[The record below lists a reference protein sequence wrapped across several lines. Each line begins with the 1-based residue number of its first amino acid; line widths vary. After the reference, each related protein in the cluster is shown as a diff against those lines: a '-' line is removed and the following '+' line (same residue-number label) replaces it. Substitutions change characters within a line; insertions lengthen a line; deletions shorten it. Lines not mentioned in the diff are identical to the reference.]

1 MQWFA
6 DSLSLFLVNCKLSTV
21 DCGLPSRVTSHGS
34 RTSMMNEKKRL
45 RVGILFGGRSGEH
58 EVSLASAA
66 SVIRGLDPDKY
77 EAVPVGITKEGHWL
91 VGAGAQKMLPEVL
104 RGGKRVMMTAD
115 PTDAALV
122 PLDPAERGGGQ
133 RLDVVFP
140 VMHGTYGEDGTIQG
154 LLELAGVPFVG
165 AGVLGSAI
173 AMDKDVAKRLL
184 QVAKIPVVPWIA
196 VQRADWEREPKEIQR
211 SIERKFKYPVFVK
224 PATLGSSVGM
234 TKVHSREELAPALNL
249 AAEFAMKILVERAMV
264 AREIEVAVLGNSE
277 PAASIPG
284 EIVPHREFYDYAAKY
299 LEEGTQLLI
308 PAKLKPGQVK
318 KIQALAL
325 AAFRALELSGMARV
339 DFFLEKKGGK
349 IFLNEANTI
358 PGFTSISMYPK
369 MWEASGISF
378 RQLIDKLIDLALEQH
393 AEKARTKYQI
403 ELPEGSG
410 GALEA

>member
-1 MQWFA
+1 MRRS
-6 DSLSLFLVNCKLSTV
+6 DCKLSLFKSLELLESGHQVSP
-21 DCGLPSRVTSHGS
+21 D
-34 RTSMMNEKKRL
+34 KKRL
-45 RVGILFGGRSGEH
+45 RVGVLFGGRSGEH

-77 EAVPVGITKEGHWL
+77 EAVPIGISKEGHWL
-91 VGAGAQKMLPEVL
+91 IGSAAQKLLPDVL
-104 RGGKRVMMTAD
+104 KGGRRVVMAVD
-115 PTDAALV
+115 PTDAALI
-122 PLDPAERGGGQ
+122 PLDRSEMGQ
-133 RLDVVFP
+133 KLDVVFP

-154 LLELAGVPFVG
+154 LLDLAGLPFVG

-173 AMDKDVAKRLL
+173 GMDKDVAKRLL
-184 QVAKIPVVPWIA
+184 QAAKIPVVPWIT
-196 VQRADWEREPKEIQR
+196 VHRADWEKAPKEIQR

-249 AAEFAMKILVERAMV
+249 ASEFAMKVLVERAMV

-325 AAFRALELSGMARV
+325 KAFRALELSGMARV
-339 DFFLEKKGGK
+339 DFFVEKKGGK
-349 IFLNEANTI
+349 IFLNEVNTI

-369 MWEASGISF
+369 MWEASGIPF
-378 RQLIDKLIDLALEQH
+378 RQLIDKLIALALEQH
-393 AEKARTKYQI
+393 AQKVRTKYQI
-403 ELPEGSG
+403 ELPEGAG
-410 GALEA
+410 GALEAQ